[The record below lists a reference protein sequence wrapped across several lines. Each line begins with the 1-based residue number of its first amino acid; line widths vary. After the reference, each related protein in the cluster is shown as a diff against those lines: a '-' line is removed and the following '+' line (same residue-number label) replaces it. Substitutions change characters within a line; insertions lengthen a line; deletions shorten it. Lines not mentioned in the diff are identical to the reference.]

1 MDIWSEAKSYELGIG
16 DTLQDYDEAM
26 RLYKQSTK
34 LGCILAYDAIGWLYL
49 TGKGRARSEKKALDW
64 FKEGAK
70 NKNYI
75 CYLSMANLFFVED
88 NNKNAEKC
96 LQLFCK
102 TRNES
107 FNKNLEE
114 MVSFY
119 SQIAVFLTWLL
130 ERSDFNI
137 PHEFIDFLFI
147 NRDDIAD
154 AIDNY
159 AESDEEYVVLRAWF
173 DELIP

>member
-1 MDIWSEAKSYELGIG
+1 
-16 DTLQDYDEAM
+16 
-26 RLYKQSTK
+26 
-34 LGCILAYDAIGWLYL
+34 
-49 TGKGRARSEKKALDW
+49 
-64 FKEGAK
+64 
-70 NKNYI
+70 
-75 CYLSMANLFFVED
+75 
-88 NNKNAEKC
+88 
-96 LQLFCK
+96 
-102 TRNES
+102 
-107 FNKNLEE
+107 